1 MKTADRKA
9 VHVLSKYYNISSKS
23 YGQPN
28 ARYIVLTK
36 NKNSV
41 CPMIIL
47 SKVLNNSKSDNNF
60 PGNFSSEFFIHIFNV
75 SEGAKVSNI
84 VSVLRANNLDVNIVK
99 ILSNSRDSME
109 IYFESKEIA
118 YEIYLKL
125 LSITID
131 FSMKLNFETF
141 EIGLNCDITPT
152 YIIERLLLCSGFTLP
167 LPSLYVNG
175 YKKVFQAT
183 YHSSWWMSSKDWT
196 IARKDTDNTLQE
208 DILKISE
215 EDSKNVKDVTINV
228 DSQNKFSWASLAKS
242 LSHETVDQNSCVAT
256 KNTFSILKS
265 YGSHDDD
272 DDDDDD
278 MGRDV
283 KSSFIETNLDRETN
297 STSNIPQESLLKDT
311 NNFNEVNWFC
321 NFCTYL
327 NEMSTSLNCLMCHS
341 PRNDVYDNQFDK
353 NEIVCMTCT
362 FINHRESLYCE
373 MCSCNLVTC

>member
-1 MKTADRKA
+1 MKIADRKA

-41 CPMIIL
+41 CPIAIL
-47 SKVLNNSKSDNNF
+47 SKVLSNSKNDNNF
-60 PGNFSSEFFIHIFNV
+60 SSTEFFIHIFNV

-84 VSVLRANNLDVNIVK
+84 VSLLRANNLDVHIVK
-99 ILSNSRDSME
+99 ILSNSCDSME

-118 YEIYLKL
+118 YEVYLKL

-131 FSMKLNFETF
+131 FSMKLNFDAF
-141 EIGLNCDITPT
+141 EIGLNCDITPV
-152 YIIERLLLCSGFTLP
+152 YIIERLLLSSGFALP
-167 LPSLYVNG
+167 LPSLYANG

-196 IARKDTDNTLQE
+196 IARKYTDNTPQAE
-208 DILKISE
+208 ILKASE
-215 EDSKNVKDVTINV
+215 EDSKNDKDEINKI

-242 LSHETVDQNSCVAT
+242 LSYEILDQKSYVAT

-265 YGSHDDD
+265 YGS
-272 DDDDDD
+272 DDD
-278 MGRDV
+278 MDTDV
-283 KSSFIETNLDRETN
+283 KSSMIETETNLGCQTN
-297 STSNIPQESLLKDT
+297 STSTIPQESLMKDT
-311 NNFNEVNWFC
+311 NNFNEVNWVC
-321 NFCTYL
+321 NFCTYV
-327 NEMSTSLNCLMCHS
+327 NEMSTSVNCLMCHS
-341 PRNDVYDNQFDK
+341 PRNDLYGNQFDK

-362 FINHRESLYCE
+362 FINLSESLYCE
-373 MCSCNLVTC
+373 MCSCNLVAC